1 VNRRTAAGLLL
12 LATLILA
19 GRAIRHQLMLGPD
32 RRWREPG
39 WLASQLPPPATETP
53 APVRKLIGRLSI
65 NSCSEDSLT
74 LLPGV
79 GPVLASRLAA
89 ARAEGVHFARAE
101 DLCRVRGIGSI
112 LSARLA
118 VHLRFDPAPADSGAA
133 PQIGSSP
140 HAP

>member
-1 VNRRTAAGLLL
+1 MNRRTAAGLLL

-32 RRWREPG
+32 GRWREPG
-39 WLASQLPPPATETP
+39 WLANQLPPPAIETP
-53 APVRKLIGRLSI
+53 APVRKLTGKLSI

-101 DLCRVRGIGSI
+101 DLCRVHGIGSI

-118 VHLRFDPAPADSGAA
+118 VHLRFDPAPADSATP
-133 PQIGSSP
+133 PQIDSVP
-140 HAP
+140 PAP